1 MTKRERNNF
10 NKENKARLQLAFF
23 LFEMSLAPASFEASK
38 VQLNISYKV
47 KGENRVFKNELLHQQ
62 GPFETDAVQVN
73 FNVSRHTDNK
83 GGYILGFT
91 IKAL

>member
-1 MTKRERNNF
+1 
-10 NKENKARLQLAFF
+10 
-23 LFEMSLAPASFEASK
+23 MSLAPASFEASK
-38 VQLNISYKV
+38 VQLDISYKV

-83 GGYILGFT
+83 GCYILGFT